1 MEDQDIF
8 LRNNT
13 GSKSKSAIVDGF
25 VVRINEFDNIKTS
38 LVESK
43 TISDIQNIIVIGQ
56 RGAGKTTLMHR
67 LSYAILDDKH
77 LSKRYIP
84 ILFSEEQ
91 YNLSDLTNLWE
102 AVAIGIEDNFYKENL
117 AAKLENIIESDD
129 EYEKESLKLLQDFLI
144 SKDKTAIL
152 FIENINFFLK
162 KLSEDE
168 KKRFKKIF
176 TSNSPLRVIGSS
188 TSYNDGTID
197 FGDSFYKFF
206 NIVQLDSLTQEE
218 CEKLLIKIGQQYGE
232 EQQIKDVIANFPGRV
247 EALRRLTGGVPRT
260 ISYLFQIFLDN
271 ENGKAIKDLY
281 LLIDTLTLLYKSEL
295 DQLSTQQQKVVDAI
309 ARKWDAISVREIA
322 KRTRLESKN
331 ISSILSYLEKNQ
343 LVEKVP
349 TSTKNHLYRIKERFM
364 NIWYLMRFGRAH
376 DKENVKWLVRFFDA
390 WCDESEL
397 AKRLRKHISN
407 LKDGKYDA
415 IAAIDM
421 GNTFLSCENIPD
433 TLKEELIKTTNSVL
447 PNRL

>member
-168 KKRFKKIF
+168 KK
-176 TSNSPLRVIGSS
+176 
-188 TSYNDGTID
+188 
-197 FGDSFYKFF
+197 
-206 NIVQLDSLTQEE
+206 
-218 CEKLLIKIGQQYGE
+218 
-232 EQQIKDVIANFPGRV
+232 
-247 EALRRLTGGVPRT
+247 AL
-260 ISYLFQIFLDN
+260 
-271 ENGKAIKDLY
+271 
-281 LLIDTLTLLYKSEL
+281 
-295 DQLSTQQQKVVDAI
+295 
-309 ARKWDAISVREIA
+309 
-322 KRTRLESKN
+322 
-331 ISSILSYLEKNQ
+331 
-343 LVEKVP
+343 
-349 TSTKNHLYRIKERFM
+349 
-364 NIWYLMRFGRAH
+364 
-376 DKENVKWLVRFFDA
+376 
-390 WCDESEL
+390 
-397 AKRLRKHISN
+397 
-407 LKDGKYDA
+407 
-415 IAAIDM
+415 
-421 GNTFLSCENIPD
+421 
-433 TLKEELIKTTNSVL
+433 
-447 PNRL
+447 